1 MDDDC
6 PREEAQ
12 ATAISMI
19 FLAETMIKLEAI
31 EQKYEQSIKLV
42 RCENLQDRL
51 AEFIISSCRSDVSGK
66 ARCVGFNALTQ
77 WIISQLLAEGGP
89 SSSRIGE
96 AISIAVLSLFSDDV
110 AVARFACS
118 CLRTVGRCLPQ
129 LHQYS
134 SILVESTITALSLV
148 TSKLLI
154 EFATRSRERLLFCPL
169 LFTLAEWTLNTPKG
183 N

>member
-1 MDDDC
+1 
-6 PREEAQ
+6 
-12 ATAISMI
+12 MI

-77 WIISQLLAEGGP
+77 WIISQLLSEGGP

-96 AISIAVLSLFSDDV
+96 AISIAVLS
-110 AVARFACS
+110 
-118 CLRTVGRCLPQ
+118 
-129 LHQYS
+129 
-134 SILVESTITALSLV
+134 STILIRPIDNTF
-148 TSKLLI
+148 KLL
-154 EFATRSRERLLFCPL
+154 
-169 LFTLAEWTLNTPKG
+169 
-183 N
+183 